1 VAGAEC
7 HGAKLA
13 DQRVGQIPGI
23 MQILFGAG
31 LLAAGGPRLAT
42 CRDVTAGHRMLSGD
56 SG

>member
-1 VAGAEC
+1 
-7 HGAKLA
+7 
-13 DQRVGQIPGI
+13 
-23 MQILFGAG
+23 MQVLFGAG